1 MTNATD
7 YLEGELAKHLLRT
20 GTFTKPSSIWI
31 GLFTDTPDDA
41 GAGTEISITDT
52 GYGRVQCGPADASW
66 SAPAGGNG
74 ASVNLV
80 DFQYDSPTGDWG
92 EITSFGIFDA
102 ETGGN
107 VLITE
112 DLLVAKTV
120 SSGDLAPKFA
130 AGDLTI
136 TFS

>member
-1 MTNATD
+1 MNATD
-7 YLEGELAKHLLRT
+7 YLEGELAKHVLRT
-20 GTFTKPSSIWI
+20 GTFTKPAAIWI
-31 GLFTDTPDDA
+31 GLFTDTPTDA
-41 GAGTEISITDT
+41 GVGTEVSTSAS

-66 SAPAGGNG
+66 SSPAGGNG
-74 ASVNLV
+74 ASTNLL
-80 DFQYDSPTGDWG
+80 DFQFSAPTADWG

-107 VLITE
+107 ALITN
-112 DLLVAKTV
+112 DLLVSKTV
-120 SSGDLAPKFA
+120 SNGDLAPKFA